1 MVWEGCVQEEYF
13 RWCHFWSDEHFY
25 IFYINCIDDENAEVE
40 YKPSLEMSI
49 THGLRG
55 GHTSDDVTV
64 TVAYIVT
71 INVIIH
77 CFKTIICHH
86 HLFLVIL
93 MGERKFPNF
102 IPFQKTLWCYFDKVD
117 KTFLVGS
124 KIWEICL
131 CLYHIWEGVKIF
143 LLFNQL
149 SNLLLFKKL
158 CIDRFFVG
166 LDGGTFFPSKIYSM
180 LQFSFS
186 FDPRLQ

>member
-13 RWCHFWSDEHFY
+13 RWCHFWNDEHFY

-40 YKPSLEMSI
+40 FKPSLEMSI

-64 TVAYIVT
+64 TVAF
-71 INVIIH
+71 NIISMLS
-77 CFKTIICHH
+77 FLFLSIISHH

-93 MGERKFPNF
+93 MEERKFSIF

-117 KTFLVGS
+117 KTFRDGS

-143 LLFNQL
+143 LRFNQL

-158 CIDRFFVG
+158 SIDRFLVW
-166 LDGGTFFPSKIYSM
+166 LDGGKNFPSKIYSM